1 MSHPPFFF
9 PSSSPLS
16 SLLLSPSPPPLSS
29 TPLPL
34 SLLIF
39 VYSWS
44 HDSSLSPPHQ
54 RELNRWIGVETCRGE
69 HFHSTKEQAVERG
82 RERGR
87 EGGGREGGR
96 EGGMAGGGWE
106 ERREERRVCLIII
119 CFVVCIFGNIFILLM
134 SCIASK
140 HFTIKSSLSIRRV
153 RLCGPSLLPPC
164 SSPPPLPIPLLLL
177 LFNAILV

>member
-9 PSSSPLS
+9 PFSSPLS

-87 EGGGREGGR
+87 EGGRERGREGGR
-96 EGGMAGGGWE
+96 DGGRRVGGEEGGE
-106 ERREERRVCLIII
+106 EGVFNHYLFCCLYLWKYIY
-119 CFVVCIFGNIFILLM
+119 
-134 SCIASK
+134 
-140 HFTIKSSLSIRRV
+140 FTYVLYCKQT
-153 RLCGPSLLPPC
+153 
-164 SSPPPLPIPLLLL
+164 
-177 LFNAILV
+177 FYY